1 MPTIWNNSIKVF
13 VSRSEVSA
21 FNTRWPGSPLSDARQ
36 DRFEFSARGDLIDM
50 DVPEHS
56 DGPAAAAM
64 ADDCK
69 AWLFDA
75 EAAPWMRD

>member
-1 MPTIWNNSIKVF
+1 MYITVTGRKVIA
-13 VSRSEVSA
+13 SRTAVRLFNATWPCSE
-21 FNTRWPGSPLSDARQ
+21 LSS
-36 DRFEFSARGDLIDM
+36 DRHYWFEFDTDGDLIDT

-69 AWLFDA
+69 AFLMDGI
-75 EAAPWMRD
+75 EADWMVP